1 MRKIGF
7 WMAMTGV
14 CVLAMTA
21 GGCMEE
27 KTTMSLKFSP
37 DETSTYKVITES
49 VKDYNYVQPSI
60 NQTKKQQTLSR
71 TEVVYDQK
79 IDSVDGSGNAKAL
92 ITIKEV
98 NYHSKSA
105 NGGSFDFESAKDTKG
120 SMGKLVGQSYV
131 IKMLPDGEV
140 AAVEN
145 AQKIRNAVRGDSK
158 ELKIAQSLVGDDAIK
173 QRHTIVA
180 LPTAK
185 ESAVKQGKSWSSVKA
200 APAGM
205 LMPKSYEKVFTLK
218 EVKDEHGQKIAVVA
232 MKAQPTSA
240 KAADMP
246 ENAASGMGF
255 FGKMFD
261 TKEETYT
268 GEMLMNLNTGKVSSY
283 SEKLKSEMVAVE
295 SAKEQIGDKGPD
307 VLTMGFTYIYS
318 VEKMK

>member
-1 MRKIGF
+1 
-7 WMAMTGV
+7 
-14 CVLAMTA
+14 
-21 GGCMEE
+21 MEE
-27 KTTMSLKFSP
+27 KATMSLKFNP

-49 VKDYNYVQPSI
+49 VKDYNYEQPSI
-60 NQTKKQQTLSR
+60 NQTKNQQTLNR

-79 IDSVDGSGNAKAL
+79 IAGVDGSGNAKVL

-98 NYHSKSA
+98 KYLSKSPEGA
-105 NGGSFDFESAKDTKG
+105 SFDFESTRDAKG
-120 SMGKLVGQSYV
+120 PMGNLIGQSYV

-140 AAVEN
+140 VAVED
-145 AQKIRNAVRGDSK
+145 AQKVRDAVKGDSM
-158 ELKIAQSLVGDDAIK
+158 ELKVAQSLVADDAIK
-173 QRHTIVA
+173 NRHTIVA

-185 ESAVKQGKSWSSVKA
+185 ESAVKEGKSWSSVKA

-205 LMPKSYEKVFTLK
+205 LIPKSYEKVFTLK
-218 EVKDEHGQKIAVVA
+218 EVKDEHGQKIAVVV

-246 ENAASGMGF
+246 KDAANGMGL

-261 TKEETYT
+261 NKEETYT

-283 SEKLKSEMVAVE
+283 SEKLKSELIAAE
-295 SAKEQIGDKGPD
+295 PANEQKGDKGPD

-318 VEKMK
+318 FEKMK